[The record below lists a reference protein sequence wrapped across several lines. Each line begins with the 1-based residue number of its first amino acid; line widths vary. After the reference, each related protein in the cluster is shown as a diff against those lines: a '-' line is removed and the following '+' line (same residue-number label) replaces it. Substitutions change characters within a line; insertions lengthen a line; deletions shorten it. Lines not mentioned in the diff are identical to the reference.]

1 MVHRAFGVDLIG
13 VVAASRALTSMLS
26 RRPWWLTAAPA
37 MFLFL
42 WSGGYVVAKIAL
54 LNSPPMTLVVL
65 RFSCVVA
72 IMALLFVLF
81 RPPLPKSA
89 VDWGHLAIVGFLMQ
103 TVYFGMA
110 YLAFIQGVA
119 AGTVALVMSLQPV
132 LVAIIAIRWTNEH
145 TSWRQWSG
153 LVFALAG
160 TTMVIVARSEIEAP
174 SLPGLGLACL
184 GLAGI
189 TAATLWEKRFGL
201 SHHPITANL
210 IGYAA
215 GLVGTL
221 PFMLA
226 MESAHIS
233 WTWTFAAALI
243 YLVIGNSVIAVG
255 LLLAMIRAGEVS
267 KVSTLLFL
275 VPPVAALMAW
285 VILEEIMPP
294 LAWLGLAL
302 AGAGVFVATRKW

>member
-1 MVHRAFGVDLIG
+1 MF
-13 VVAASRALTSMLS
+13 S
-26 RRPWWLTAAPA
+26 RRPWWLIAAPA

-54 LNSPPMTLVVL
+54 LNAPPMTLLVL

-110 YLAFIQGVA
+110 YL
-119 AGTVALVMSLQPV
+119 
-132 LVAIIAIRWTNEH
+132 
-145 TSWRQWSG
+145 
-153 LVFALAG
+153 
-160 TTMVIVARSEIEAP
+160 
-174 SLPGLGLACL
+174 
-184 GLAGI
+184 
-189 TAATLWEKRFGL
+189 
-201 SHHPITANL
+201 
-210 IGYAA
+210 IGYTA

-226 MESAHIS
+226 MESTHIN
-233 WTWTFAAALI
+233 WTWTFAAALA
-243 YLVIGNSVIAVG
+243 YLVIGNSLIAVG

-285 VILEEIMPP
+285 VVLEEIMPP
-294 LAWLGLAL
+294 VAWLGLAL
-302 AGAGVFVATRKW
+302 AGSGVFVATRKW